1 MCASVSQYFAL
12 CVCVHVLHNDKKQK
26 NAVEF
31 LILLVLLLKLLLNS
45 FYI

>member
-26 NAVEF
+26 NAIEF
-31 LILLVLLLKLLLNS
+31 SYS
-45 FYI
+45 FSTSFETTT

>member
-26 NAVEF
+26 AQSMF
-31 LILLVLLLKLLLNS
+31 DKFSYS
-45 FYI
+45 FNN